1 MTMNIES
8 TLQYE
13 INKLNLITH
22 AGVFDLRSIF
32 TEINIFDHILLPC
45 MSGNIL
51 LTDATSINSNFV
63 LDGSEFIEIDIS
75 KESDNLRIQKLFKV
89 YKQTDRKQD
98 NMTSESFVLH
108 FISEEFVYSEQ
119 QTISQ
124 YYKSTYTDV
133 VTKMFSDKLKINTK
147 NIQFLEQSK
156 GIREIIIPQMKP
168 IEAIMWCAKRALND
182 KNLPNFL
189 FFENVDGY
197 NFVSLSTLKAQQS
210 SYVILF
216 EIKNIQSSMEREFFG
231 ARDYEIISQY
241 DYLDNI
247 RSGVY
252 SGTFI
257 GFDPLTKTIV
267 EQKITHKDIFNDGK
281 LNKNR
286 NVTVD
291 VNRDKKLNTQ
301 MDTSKIVSFPTPLN
315 RESISYIK
323 QNDPY
328 SINISESP
336 QYFILQRKAILK
348 NLFSQRLK
356 IALPGNFLLSSGKV
370 VDVNKQKNSNDQ
382 TDSRDQ
388 SVYGKYLIVATR
400 HIIQQ
405 SKHETIIE
413 VATDSTNESIPGG

>member
-22 AGVFDLRSIF
+22 AGKFDLRSIF
-32 TEINIFDHILLPC
+32 TEINIYDHILQPC
-45 MSGNIL
+45 MTGNIL
-51 LTDATSINSNFV
+51 LKDAQSINSNFV

-75 KESDNLRIQKLFKV
+75 KESNNLRIQKVFKV
-89 YKQTDRKQD
+89 YKQSDRKQD
-98 NMTSESFVLH
+98 NQTSESFILH
-108 FISEEFVYSEQ
+108 FVSEEFVYSEQ

-124 YYKSTYTDV
+124 YYKNTYTNV
-133 VTKMFSDKLKINTK
+133 VTKLLSDKLKVSPKSVRLI
-147 NIQFLEQSK
+147 EPSK

-168 IEAIMWCAKRALND
+168 IEAIMWCTKRALND

-197 NFVSLSTLKAQQS
+197 NFISLSALKSQQS
-210 SYVILF
+210 AYVILF

-252 SGTFI
+252 SGTYI
-257 GFDPLTKTIV
+257 GFDPITKTIV
-267 EQKITHKDIFNDGK
+267 EQKISHENIFNDSK
-281 LNKNR
+281 LNRNK
-286 NVTVD
+286 NVTAD
-291 VNRDKKLNTQ
+291 RNRDKKLNTE
-301 MDTSKIVSFPTPLN
+301 MDTSRIVSFPTPLN
-315 RESISYIK
+315 RESSSYIRE
-323 QNDPY
+323 NDPY
-328 SINISESP
+328 SINLGESP
-336 QYFILQRKAILK
+336 QYFIMQRKAILK

-356 IALPGNFLLSSGKV
+356 IALPGNFLLTSGKV

-405 SKHETIIE
+405 SKHETVIE
-413 VATDSTNESIPGG
+413 VATDSTNEIVPGV

>member
-1 MTMNIES
+1 MTMNLES

-22 AGVFDLRSIF
+22 AGVFDLRSTF
-32 TEINIFDHILLPC
+32 TEINIFDHILQPC
-45 MSGNIL
+45 MSGNML
-51 LTDATSINSNFV
+51 LLDAQSINSNFV

-75 KESDNLRIQKLFKV
+75 KESDNFRIQKVFKV

-98 NMTSESFVLH
+98 NETSESFILH
-108 FISEEFVYSEQ
+108 FISEEFVFSEQ

-133 VTKMFSDKLKINTK
+133 ASKLLSDKLKVGVKNTPV
-147 NIQFLEQSK
+147 LEQSK

-168 IEAIMWCAKRALND
+168 IEAIMWCAKRALNN

-189 FFENVDGY
+189 FFENVNGY
-197 NFVSLSTLKAQQS
+197 NFVSLSALKSQS
-210 SYVILF
+210 SKYTILF
-216 EIKNIQSSMEREFFG
+216 EIKNIHNSLERELFG
-231 ARDYEIISQY
+231 ARDYEIVSQY
-241 DYLDNI
+241 DYLDNV

-257 GFDPLTKTIV
+257 GFDPVTKTIV
-267 EQKITHKDIFNDGK
+267 EQKIKYKDTFNDNI

-291 VNRDKKLNTQ
+291 RNRNKKSNID

-315 RESISYIK
+315 RESNTYIK
-323 QNDPY
+323 NNDPY
-328 SINISESP
+328 SINVSESP
-336 QYFILQRKAILK
+336 QYFIMQRKAILK

-356 IALPGNFLLSSGKV
+356 IAMPGNFLLTTGIV
-370 VDVNKQKNSNDQ
+370 VDVNKQKNSTDQ
-382 TDSRDQ
+382 DDNRDQ
-388 SVYGKYLIVATR
+388 SIYGKYLIIATR

-405 SKHETIIE
+405 SKHETVIE
-413 VATDSTNESIPGG
+413 VATDSTNENIPGG